1 VSRNAPSISKDLAA
15 ELSIELDKELISD
28 KYAKAKAL
36 TEELELMSSMFTI
49 L

>member
-1 VSRNAPSISKDLAA
+1 V
-15 ELSIELDKELISD
+15 SIELDRELISD

-36 TEELELMSSMFTI
+36 TEELELMSSTLTI